1 MTTAVT
7 AATTTASPSLTKTSQ
22 TTAPSSDFETF
33 LKMLTVQ
40 MQNQD
45 PLNPIDSTDYAVQ
58 LATFSNVEQAVLTN
72 GLLEG
77 LSSQLGLLGFSQLS
91 GWVGMEAR
99 STAPAYFDGTPVS
112 LIPTIASGADNLRLI
127 VRDSSGDI
135 VQTLKI
141 EPTEETIDW
150 AGVDANSTPLTNGLY
165 SFEIENYNGEE
176 FLSTTPVETYSRINE
191 ARAVGG
197 RTVLILEGGYEIA
210 SDDVTALRETD

>member
-72 GLLEG
+72 DLLEG

-112 LIPTIASGADNLRLI
+112 LIPTIDSGADTLHLI

-135 VQTLKI
+135 VQTL
-141 EPTEETIDW
+141 EMDPTEETIDW
-150 AGVDANSTPLTNGLY
+150 AGVDANGTPLANGLY
-165 SFEIENYNGEE
+165 SFEIENHNGEE